1 MTWFEKLT
9 GFTEQN
15 PEQVRDNIE
24 IIDDRLI
31 SKVNGKEYVC
41 GKLEM
46 PSLKELRDRS
56 SINDYHSKIKV
67 SEVIGDVQEFHQQ
80 ESNQGAFFQVASQ
93 FNLLEMDSPAR
104 TPEAGVGI
112 YEYDA
117 TQGPACAVACGAGT
131 IYRNY
136 FVDLKT
142 QIGQTSDKQVDCLA
156 DIGIELGNENEDL
169 WSMSNGYALATK
181 EGLVNISH
189 QLTTMSLDD
198 YDRLKQKLR
207 IGIQWHTQVI
217 IGNSN
222 NMVTQA
228 YCSALPVAYTSVDS
242 DLWESFARLILEASY
257 EATLYAALEN
267 YEKTGNNLVFLTLI
281 GGGVF
286 GNKLEWIFDAM
297 KSTLT
302 KFKKVPLGIRIVS
315 FRSSKPSVKQFVESM
330 KTVII

>member
-9 GFTEQN
+9 GFTEEN

-24 IIDDRLI
+24 IIGNRLI

-41 GKLEM
+41 GKLET
-46 PSLKELRDRS
+46 PSLKELRNRS

-67 SEVIGDVQEFHQQ
+67 SEVIGDVQKFHQQ
-80 ESNQGAFFQVASQ
+80 DSNNGAFFQVASQ
-93 FNLLEMDSPAR
+93 FNLLEMDNPNR
-104 TPEAGVGI
+104 TPEAGVSI

-142 QIGQTSDKQVDCLA
+142 QIGQTSDKQIDCLT
-156 DIGIELGNENEDL
+156 DIGKELGNENEDL

-181 EGLVNISH
+181 EGLINISQ
-189 QLTTMSLDD
+189 QLTTMPPDD
-198 YDRLKQKLR
+198 YDCLKQNIR
-207 IGIQWHTQVI
+207 IGIQWHTQVT
-217 IGNSN
+217 IGKSN

-228 YCSALPVAYTSVDS
+228 YCSALPVSYTSVNFE
-242 DLWESFARLILEASY
+242 LWEPFARLILEASY
-257 EATLYAALEN
+257 EATLHTALEN
-267 YEKTGNNLVFLTLI
+267 YEKTGNNRIFLTLI

-286 GNKLEWIFDAM
+286 GNKPEWIFDAM
-297 KSTLT
+297 KKVVT
-302 KFKKVPLGIRIVS
+302 KFNSTPLDIRIIS
-315 FRSSKPSVKQFVESM
+315 FRKSKPVVRQFIESM